1 MLERW
6 QGLRNLGHEMQMS
19 LHDFSLQRSPWLLL
33 GASHG
38 CVNDAR
44 GKDTQRE
51 RQRHRERERERE
63 REMES
68 EKDRDGEQGLTC
80 PVMRRPGYRE
90 LLSKSGQLIF
100 QVE

>member
-1 MLERW
+1 
-6 QGLRNLGHEMQMS
+6 MQMS

-38 CVNDAR
+38 YVNDAR

-51 RQRHRERERERE
+51 RQRQRA

-68 EKDRDGEQGLTC
+68 EKERDGEQGLTY

-90 LLSKSGQLIF
+90 LLSKRGQLIS